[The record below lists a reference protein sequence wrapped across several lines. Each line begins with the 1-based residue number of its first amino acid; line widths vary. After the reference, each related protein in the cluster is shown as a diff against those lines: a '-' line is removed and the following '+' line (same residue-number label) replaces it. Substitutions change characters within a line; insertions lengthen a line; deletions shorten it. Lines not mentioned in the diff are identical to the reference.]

1 MEKAVSFMR
10 RRGILP
16 KKGSVVL
23 CAVSGGADSV
33 CLLHVMLEL
42 SQKEGFRVYAAHF
55 NHGLRGE
62 EAKRDEDFVRALCQK
77 WSVTCLFGAGD
88 TKARIYETGETVE
101 EGARALRYAF
111 LKEAAEKVGAEKIA
125 TAHTANDQAE
135 TVIFRLARGTGGLG
149 LGGIPAAREK
159 YIRPLLSVSRAE
171 VEAYLAQRDIP
182 FVTDSTNADT
192 QYARNFVRAEILPAL
207 EKINQRA
214 VENICRGAE
223 IMARESDYLQG
234 LALERMA
241 ALEQGERFVALPLQD
256 ILAAPE
262 VLQSRMVRAMADA
275 LGVGKKD
282 LGAAQVEEIL
292 SLRAEGACLHLRDM
306 QASIEGGKLILRWG
320 KKEQRA
326 TLKIGGRCAY
336 MQSVFSAR
344 EWTEMSE
351 GLKITVPKGA
361 ELILRPCAAKDRFPT
376 AKGTR
381 GVKRLLADAGFTPAM
396 RENCPAVEA
405 DGKLVAVWGI
415 GANESVQW
423 EGETLTVEI
432 KKENDEVHY
441 A

>member
-10 RRGILP
+10 RRGIMP
-16 KKGSVVL
+16 KKGSAVL

-42 SQKEGFRVYAAHF
+42 SQKEGFSVCAAHF

-77 WSVTCLFGAGD
+77 WGVTCLFGAGD

-159 YIRPLLSVSRAE
+159 FIRPLLSVSRGE
-171 VEAYLAQRDIP
+171 VETYLAQRDIP

-223 IMARESDYLQG
+223 IMARESDYLQS

-351 GLKITVPKGA
+351 GLKITVP
-361 ELILRPCAAKDRFPT
+361 
-376 AKGTR
+376 
-381 GVKRLLADAGFTPAM
+381 
-396 RENCPAVEA
+396 
-405 DGKLVAVWGI
+405 
-415 GANESVQW
+415 
-423 EGETLTVEI
+423 
-432 KKENDEVHY
+432 
-441 A
+441 